1 MLGDSE
7 LDKFKS
13 FSDRYA
19 GIKTLIS
26 GARPPNFS
34 QYNSTPDLNSLQDG
48 LDGLLNPDTS
58 GLELDSLMNG
68 VLGAFASAESSLGA
82 VSFTSKKKSI
92 TENVIDGGLFAQ
104 LLQLILGI
112 IQIPIR
118 FGYLSMALTEGTG
131 ALVLGIGGM
140 AQSVALGTKDI
151 FILFFAILKIVLK
164 YFSCILSFVITTIG
178 GCLGIHMIT
187 MFFVMLYLFIMFIL
201 DSFNEWTGIDMTPM
215 LDKAVEYVGWPDPIG
230 TICYSCFGKKVK
242 LREVIS
248 DVGVIEDIGNM
259 ISYDFK
265 NTMPRYMNPAVP
277 LGTMA
282 MDSLDK
288 AVN

>member
-1 MLGDSE
+1 
-7 LDKFKS
+7 
-13 FSDRYA
+13 
-19 GIKTLIS
+19 
-26 GARPPNFS
+26 
-34 QYNSTPDLNSLQDG
+34 
-48 LDGLLNPDTS
+48 
-58 GLELDSLMNG
+58 
-68 VLGAFASAESSLGA
+68 
-82 VSFTSKKKSI
+82 
-92 TENVIDGGLFAQ
+92 
-104 LLQLILGI
+104 
-112 IQIPIR
+112 
-118 FGYLSMALTEGTG
+118 
-131 ALVLGIGGM
+131 
-140 AQSVALGTKDI
+140 
-151 FILFFAILKIVLK
+151 
-164 YFSCILSFVITTIG
+164 
-178 GCLGIHMIT
+178 

-215 LDKAVEYVGWPDPIG
+215 LDKAVEYVGWPEPIG